1 MDKKDQKDTS
11 KMKEL
16 SLEQLQTVS
25 GGARRRSGRS
35 AN

>member
-1 MDKKDQKDTS
+1 MEKKDRKDTS
-11 KMKEL
+11 KMKQL

-25 GGARRRSGRS
+25 GGRRRRVGRS

>member
-1 MDKKDQKDTS
+1 MEKKDQKETN
-11 KMKEL
+11 KVKQL